1 VYKRCYPNA
10 DNFVPSGLDQTTR
23 PWSKHH
29 QRTRFPPPPSG
40 FACGRSV
47 HLGRPHSPEWPM
59 VTAAYALGLMD
70 MRDPVD
76 VEIFA
81 DEIDANVAARAFNW
95 AYLSGARS
103 AVVERDPRGWVVRV
117 YQYAPVGYLAPK
129 TEAAV

>member
-1 VYKRCYPNA
+1 
-10 DNFVPSGLDQTTR
+10 
-23 PWSKHH
+23 
-29 QRTRFPPPPSG
+29 
-40 FACGRSV
+40 
-47 HLGRPHSPEWPM
+47 M

-70 MRDPVD
+70 MRDSAD

-81 DEIDANVAARAFNW
+81 DEIDAKLAARVFNL

-129 TEAAV
+129 TEAAA

>member
-1 VYKRCYPNA
+1 
-10 DNFVPSGLDQTTR
+10 
-23 PWSKHH
+23 
-29 QRTRFPPPPSG
+29 
-40 FACGRSV
+40 
-47 HLGRPHSPEWPM
+47 M

-103 AVVERDPRGWVVRV
+103 AVVARDPRGV

>member
-1 VYKRCYPNA
+1 
-10 DNFVPSGLDQTTR
+10 
-23 PWSKHH
+23 
-29 QRTRFPPPPSG
+29 
-40 FACGRSV
+40 
-47 HLGRPHSPEWPM
+47 M

-70 MRDPVD
+70 MSDPVD

-81 DEIDANVAARAFNW
+81 DEIDAKLAARAFNW

-103 AVVERDPRGWVVRV
+103 AVVARNPRGWVVRV

>member
-1 VYKRCYPNA
+1 
-10 DNFVPSGLDQTTR
+10 
-23 PWSKHH
+23 
-29 QRTRFPPPPSG
+29 
-40 FACGRSV
+40 
-47 HLGRPHSPEWPM
+47 M

-81 DEIDANVAARAFNW
+81 DEIDKVAARAFNW

-117 YQYAPVGYLAPK
+117 CQYGPVGYLAPK
-129 TEAAV
+129 TEAAA